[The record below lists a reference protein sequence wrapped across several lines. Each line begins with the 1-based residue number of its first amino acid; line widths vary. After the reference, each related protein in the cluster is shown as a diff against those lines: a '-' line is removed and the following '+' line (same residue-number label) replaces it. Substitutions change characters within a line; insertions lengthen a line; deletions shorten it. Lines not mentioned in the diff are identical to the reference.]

1 MKNIA
6 IINTCDNG
14 STGKIAL
21 GLLNNLN
28 RKDYNACFYYG
39 RGKQSESCK
48 LIKIDTDFEVLLHAF
63 MARITGYQG
72 SFSNHATK
80 KLLKLFCQRNI
91 DTVYLISIH
100 GYYINEKMLFDYIAK
115 NNIRLIYMMID
126 EYAYLGNC
134 TNEPNCEVYQN
145 MRGKCPDISKYPKSL
160 FFNTCISIIQ
170 KKQQYYEKMHNTIF
184 VGPEFLVLNS
194 KKSYLGKFMK
204 SKILDEAIDLTIY
217 SPKDSS
223 SYREHLNISADVK
236 VILCIAPSTNPLK
249 GGQYF
254 VELAWRFMDLKDYV
268 FIYIGYTSPNISD
281 LPSNLIP
288 IKYVEKDGDL
298 AYYYSM
304 ADLFVNPSLADAM
317 SNTCIEALSCGTP
330 LLCFN
335 ISGMPYIMD
344 NTVGTLVEAKNVDAL
359 VETVLKVE
367 KKTPDI
373 IRTCRKY
380 AEVRYDNIQY
390 AEKLIKIGLE
400 E

>member
-1 MKNIA
+1 
-6 IINTCDNG
+6 
-14 STGKIAL
+14 
-21 GLLNNLN
+21 
-28 RKDYNACFYYG
+28 
-39 RGKQSESCK
+39 
-48 LIKIDTDFEVLLHAF
+48 
-63 MARITGYQG
+63 
-72 SFSNHATK
+72 
-80 KLLKLFCQRNI
+80 
-91 DTVYLISIH
+91 
-100 GYYINEKMLFDYIAK
+100 MLFDYIAK